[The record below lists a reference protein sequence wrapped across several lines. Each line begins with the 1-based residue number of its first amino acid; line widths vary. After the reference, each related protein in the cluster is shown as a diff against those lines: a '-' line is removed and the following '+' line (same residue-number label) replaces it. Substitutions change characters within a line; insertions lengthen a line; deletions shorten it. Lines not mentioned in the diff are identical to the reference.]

1 MNMITIAIILLC
13 CGIFLWFFVN
23 WISNSATVEIP
34 TAYAGSPKPQVPYL
48 ITFELPKRRVD
59 DYIGNEKINLS
70 EYQKIIVKGHSL
82 EKLGIDDNSIVYCS
96 KWRLDNENCTL
107 EQLPGRFII
116 LDIDNE
122 RTTQEHPLDP
132 NYFHSNGKKA
142 RKALRIVE
150 VSLSDSK
157 IEEISNSILRDIKDE
172 DEKKRLSVEIKQKYE
187 FASQYYSQKG
197 DEKLIMSLTYRN
209 NGKDLG
215 FSFHSPRYVTE
226 IVEYVGN
233 NNYLHQVA

>member
-1 MNMITIAIILLC
+1 MNMITITIILLC
-13 CGIFLWFFVN
+13 CGIFLWFLVN

-34 TAYAGSPKPQVPYL
+34 TAYAGSPKPQVPYQ

-59 DYIGNEKINLS
+59 DYIGNEKVNLS
-70 EYQKIIVKGHSL
+70 KYQKIIVKGHSL

-96 KWRLDNENCTL
+96 NWEFANKNCSL

-116 LDIDNE
+116 LNIDNE
-122 RTTQEHPLDP
+122 RTTEEHPLDP

-142 RKALRIVE
+142 RKALKIVK
-150 VSLSDSK
+150 LDLKDSE
-157 IEEISNSILRDIKDE
+157 IEELSNSILKDIKDE
-172 DEKKRLSVEIKQKYE
+172 DEKKRLLQEIKQKYG
-187 FASQYYSQKG
+187 FASKYYFNKG
-197 DEKLIMSLTYRN
+197 DKNLIMSLTYRN

-215 FSFHSPRYVTE
+215 FSFHSPRYVCG